1 MTPPPPPPG
10 EGTIVVA
17 KVVDG
22 DGDAP
27 AGDFGFTLVCADGT
41 SETFTLGDGDDDTFT
56 REGGFEG
63 CEVTETDDLDADA
76 TSWAI
81 TGAVTDSGSGTATGD
96 DPGFDVGE
104 DQTAT
109 VTFTNTFDAPPPPPG
124 DGTIIVAKVVDGD
137 GDAPAGDFGFTLVC
151 ADGTSE
157 TFTLGDGDDDTFTR
171 EGGFEGCEV
180 TETDDLD
187 ADATSWAITGAV
199 TDSGSGT
206 ATGDDPGFD
215 VGEDQTATVTFTNT
229 FDAPPPP
236 PGDGTIIVAKVV
248 DGDGDAPAG
257 DFGFTLVCADGTS
270 ETFTLGDGDD
280 DTFTREG
287 GFEGCE
293 VTETDDLDADATSW
307 VITGDV
313 TSSGSGTATG
323 DDPGFDV
330 GENETATVTFTNTF
344 DAPPPPPITNPD
356 ISLTKSAV
364 AIAGDDLVPGELVEF
379 NGDKI
384 YTITPDI
391 EGDVHTITYVFDIT
405 NTGDVTLFDVTLT
418 DPMLG
423 GDIEIE
429 HTTLAP
435 GDETTGTATY
445 DLTDED
451 ITAGTVPN
459 TATVTGEDD
468 EGTEVSDT
476 DDETI
481 DDRAWSTSTQLAP
494 SISVVKDAIVDGI
507 TDDGEGNLLV
517 TITGQDGTATV
528 TYRYV
533 VTNTGDDDLTDLTL
547 IDDKIGNLTDELV
560 AAVTAEYGG
569 PVLPVDGQ
577 VTITAIHEVSAS
589 DFDGITLTN
598 LVDVTGLGVDSGATV
613 NDDDTETVVLI
624 QVLDVVE
631 EAEEAG
637 ATATRLPRTGLNSA
651 GLTGLGLL
659 LAMLG
664 AATLLFTRRRHR
676 AGRLIAQ

>member
-1 MTPPPPPPG
+1 MTTTTSAMRPRARLFIALIATLSILAAQLSVFATESSADHISGHETYPATAAANNPSYWETYGATNFDETWTCTKNDAGANSPYVLGDPPAGEVWRLLVVKAGNDHNDLYFNPTPGQGYVATGQGGGGWSHVITCSMTPPPPPPG

-109 VTFTNTFDAPPPPPG
+109 VTFTNTFDAPPPPPTEPG
-124 DGTIIVAKVVDGD
+124 IS
-137 GDAPAGDFGFTLVC
+137 LVK
-151 ADGTSE
+151 
-157 TFTLGDGDDDTFTR
+157 
-171 EGGFEGCEV
+171 
-180 TETDDLD
+180 
-187 ADATSWAITGAV
+187 
-199 TDSGSGT
+199 T
-206 ATGDDPGFD
+206 AT
-215 VGEDQTATVTFTNT
+215 
-229 FDAPPPP
+229 
-236 PGDGTIIVAKVV
+236 
-248 DGDGDAPAG
+248 
-257 DFGFTLVCADGTS
+257 
-270 ETFTLGDGDD
+270 
-280 DTFTREG
+280 
-287 GFEGCE
+287 
-293 VTETDDLDADATSW
+293 
-307 VITGDV
+307 
-313 TSSGSGTATG
+313 
-323 DDPGFDV
+323 
-330 GENETATVTFTNTF
+330 
-344 DAPPPPPITNPD
+344 
-356 ISLTKSAV
+356 
-364 AIAGDDLVPGELVEF
+364 AIPGDDLVPGELVQF

-384 YTITPDI
+384 YTITP
-391 EGDVHTITYVFDIT
+391 EVAGDVHTITYVFDIT
-405 NTGDVTLFDVTLT
+405 NTGDVTLFNVTLT

-423 GDIEIE
+423 GEITIED
-429 HTTLAP
+429 TTLAP
-435 GDETTGTATY
+435 GASTTGTATY

-451 ITAGTVPN
+451 IATGTVPN

-481 DDRAWSTSTQLAP
+481 SIVVVDPTQLAP
-494 SISVVKDAIVDGI
+494 SISVVKDAVDGI

-547 IDDKIGNLTDELV
+547 IDDKIGDLTDDLV

-631 EAEEAG
+631 EAEEEE
-637 ATATRLPRTGLNSA
+637 ATASTRLPRTGLNSA

-664 AATLLFTRRRHR
+664 AATLLFTRRR
-676 AGRLIAQ
+676 ADTA